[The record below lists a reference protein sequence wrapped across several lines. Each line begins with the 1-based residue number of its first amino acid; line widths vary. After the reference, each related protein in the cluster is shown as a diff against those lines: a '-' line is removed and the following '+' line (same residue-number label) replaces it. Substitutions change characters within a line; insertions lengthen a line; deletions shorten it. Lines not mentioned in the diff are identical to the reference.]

1 MRMLQCDFYFKYRTC
16 RAVSG
21 LKIINLVVVLDFDCK
36 IVILQC
42 VGMALTTCSATVLGT
57 RDCVESISS
66 LHYLEFHF
74 LTKLSSKRLE
84 DM

>member
-1 MRMLQCDFYFKYRTC
+1 MVDDVKCLMFQCDFYFRYRTC
-16 RAVSG
+16 RAASG

-36 IVILQC
+36 IVILQR
-42 VGMALTTCSATVLGT
+42 VGMALTTCSATVLRT

-74 LTKLSSKRLE
+74 FN
-84 DM
+84 